1 MIIFFFII
9 EILYRRLILLLEK
22 CPRNEMKIKPI
33 YIGNKIQITD
43 NEFLGTAVQK
53 LIGFWQV
60 NGEIES

>member
-1 MIIFFFII
+1 M
-9 EILYRRLILLLEK
+9 EK